1 MDPFTPLRTLPADD
15 QQQIEKEESGPQQR
29 SRFFFAYVVSPL
41 TVFTNEKPP
50 VERQEASVV
59 MRGLRLPA

>member
-15 QQQIEKEESGPQQR
+15 QQQIEKEESGPQR